1 MAREPL
7 PKRDLDKAVRK
18 AESVLIDARLDRFW
32 VAPRLFDDVAVS
44 YSGRWEA
51 ATRRLELNR
60 RCRTPTVTLLHEIGH
75 VLKPDVPEDV
85 MNEVLSAAPATE
97 TYQRL
102 LDAEKSLGTR
112 MWAYLQDDTEVFARV
127 FAQWHVERRGN
138 SAMRRELNITR
149 DRNSPRQWPDGELA
163 DAFGVLDRWSVGL
176 DT

>member
-1 MAREPL
+1 M
-7 PKRDLDKAVRK
+7 
-18 AESVLIDARLDRFW
+18 
-32 VAPRLFDDVAVS
+32 
-44 YSGRWEA
+44 
-51 ATRRLELNR
+51 
-60 RCRTPTVTLLHEIGH
+60 TLLHEIGH

-85 MNEVLSAAPATE
+85 MNEVLSAARATE

-163 DAFGVLDRWSVGL
+163 DAFGVPDRWSVGL